1 MMICENDDI
10 NTNRFN
16 INVDANDLII
26 LLRALY
32 WYQDKLTNMEQ
43 SRGRDN
49 AEWDN
54 VIWIRQQLTNMLKME
69 AKI

>member
-1 MMICENDDI
+1 MICENDDV

-26 LLRALY
+26 ILRALY
-32 WYQDKLTNMEQ
+32 WYQDKLTNMER